1 MSIPQNGLWKYFTCQ
16 RCGKCCCQIGLPYDS
31 QSWFNIADFLNI
43 SVKQVIEKYYGTL
56 SLDGSEWV
64 SDDSKRIPC
73 PFLKTIDG
81 HLSCEIYSIRP
92 DGCKL
97 YPIDTDFGR
106 NGIDCPA
113 WKIAFTKLKMEQK
126 RKYR

>member
-1 MSIPQNGLWKYFTCQ
+1 MSFPQNGLWKYFACQ
-16 RCGKCCCQIGLPYDS
+16 RCGKCCCQIGLPYDP
-31 QSWFNIADFLNI
+31 QSCFNMADFLNI

-56 SLDGSEWV
+56 SLDGLGWD
-64 SDDSKRIPC
+64 SDDSKRTPC

-81 HLSCEIYSIRP
+81 HFSCEIYSIRP

-113 WKIAFTKLKMEQK
+113 WKIAFMKLKKDQK